1 MKQLALVFVLL
12 AFPTGGAGAIQPL
25 VAGLSEYRVGITTDF
40 TGAEIFAYGAID
52 RPGDVVVLLR
62 GPERSVTM
70 RRKERFFG
78 VWVNA
83 ASMTLDQ
90 VPAYYA
96 IASSRPL
103 SDIAS
108 EDVLERHDMGL
119 EHLRKSLVIPPQK
132 ASENIRREWK
142 DAAVRR
148 HQQQELYPE
157 VVGNVVFLGDRLFS
171 ALIEMPANLP
181 TGNYLAEFY
190 LLIEGEVV
198 AAEVLPL
205 FVGKTGV
212 EAEVYEFAHEYSA
225 LYGLIA
231 ILVALVA
238 GWLAHVAFRKG

>member
-1 MKQLALVFVLL
+1 MRRLAVLLVLL
-12 AFPTGGAGAIQPL
+12 ALPGGAHAIQPL

-70 RRKERFFG
+70 RRKARYLG

-83 ASMTLDQ
+83 ASMTIDN

-96 IASSRPL
+96 VASSRPL
-103 SDIAS
+103 EEIAS
-108 EDVLERHDMGL
+108 VEVLERHDMGL

-148 HQQQELYPE
+148 HQLQDLYPKAP
-157 VVGNVVFLGDRLFS
+157 GNVVFLGDRLFS
-171 ALIEMPANLP
+171 ALLEMPANLP

-198 AAEVLPL
+198 AAQVLPL
-205 FVGKTGV
+205 FVEKIGV
-212 EAEVYEFAHEYSA
+212 EAEVYEFAHDYAA